1 MQIDRSAILKRAS
14 RRIFWFKSMR
24 FFEKNSQNRTRSA
37 TKVCPERSR
46 RIGNSDH
53 IATLD
58 LGRTVA
64 DPDIRK
70 ADSSAHS
77 RLCVLQLATMTLDR
91 ADARVE
97 IVRLNNHALAAM
109 EMAASECA
117 GHDRADSA

>member
-1 MQIDRSAILKRAS
+1 MKIDRSAVLKRAS

-24 FFEKNSQNRTRSA
+24 FFEKNNQNRTRSA
-37 TKVCPERSR
+37 AKVCRKRSR

-58 LGRTVA
+58 PDGTV
-64 DPDIRK
+64 DPDIRE
-70 ADSSAHS
+70 ADGSAHS

-97 IVRLNNHALAAM
+97 FLRLNNHALAAM
-109 EMAASECA
+109 ETPASECA
-117 GHDRADSA
+117 GHACADSA